1 MHPALYRYS
10 IAAILALS
18 ACNSSGDPPSDRPFT
33 APPPITILGA
43 TVITSSG
50 ADSINDTVVVV
61 RGTVIETIGTRA
73 DTPVPKG
80 GTIVDGRGHVL
91 IAGHPLNESIPPFRS
106 LKTGAKADLLLL
118 RGDPRTDIQ
127 YMDTVERVMQ
137 AGQWLDSP

>member
-1 MHPALYRYS
+1 MHPSLYRYS
-10 IAAILALS
+10 IALFFVLS
-18 ACNSSGDPPSDRPFT
+18 ACNSSGGPTSDRLPT
-33 APPPITILGA
+33 AGPRITILGA
-43 TVITSSG
+43 TVITG
-50 ADSINDTVVVV
+50 PGVESIDDAVVVV

-91 IAGHPLNESIPPFRS
+91 IAGHPLNASIPPFRS
-106 LKTGAKADLLLL
+106 LKTGAKAALLLL

-127 YMDTVERVMQ
+127 YMNAVERVMQ

>member
-80 GTIVDGRGHVL
+80 GTIVDGRGYV
-91 IAGHPLNESIPPFRS
+91 IVAGYPLNESTPPFGG
-106 LKTGAKADLLLL
+106 LKPGAQADLVLL
-118 RGDPRTDIQ
+118 RGNTRTDSQ
-127 YMDTVERVMQ
+127 DTDAVERVMQ